1 MQRRS
6 TASVFFLSL
15 HFVLK
20 KSMMKRIIAIFLVC
34 ILALQTVQSQTK
46 DTLATGNAKAKKE
59 QKDLVFRDRLIM
71 DIYHTFWMNMPTEVT
86 HLKFDP
92 GFNISA
98 IWDFKIKEKPLA
110 LGLGVGVSYYTQ
122 FSNALLQYDKEDD
135 IMRYYVLSESVK
147 YKLLKMNYLNVNIP
161 LEFRY
166 RNPNGFKFTV
176 GARVGLI
183 CEISQKYKG
192 QDPLT
197 VSDTAMYKNLHI
209 EHKMKYNV
217 DVYARIG
224 WKFINAYYSFQPTP
238 LFTVGKGP
246 KICPMSVGISLS
258 IF

>member
-1 MQRRS
+1 MVKR
-6 TASVFFLSL
+6 FFALL
-15 HFVLK
+15 
-20 KSMMKRIIAIFLVC
+20 LVC
-34 ILALQTVQSQTK
+34 CMGLQLMAQTE
-46 DTLATGNAKAKKE
+46 TTPYTGNEKKE
-59 QKDLVFRDRLIM
+59 KESKPVVFRDRLIM
-71 DIYHTFWMNMPTEVT
+71 DIYHSFWMNMPEEVT

-92 GFNISA
+92 GFTISA

-110 LGLGVGVSYYTQ
+110 FGLGVGVSYYTQ
-122 FSNALLQYDKEDD
+122 FSNSLLRYDENTDL
-135 IMRYYVLSESVK
+135 MRYYVLADNVE

-166 RNPNGFKFTV
+166 RNPNGFKFSV

-183 CEISQKYKG
+183 CEVSQKYKG
-192 QDPLT
+192 QVPET
-197 VSDTAMYKNLHI
+197 ASDTTMYKNLRF
-209 EHKMKYNV
+209 ENKMKYNV
-217 DVYARIG
+217 DVYTRIG

>member
-1 MQRRS
+1 MAKRLI
-6 TASVFFLSL
+6 ALSL
-15 HFVLK
+15 ICL
-20 KSMMKRIIAIFLVC
+20 LGLQT
-34 ILALQTVQSQTK
+34 ILAQTEETPY
-46 DTLATGNAKAKKE
+46 TGKE
-59 QKDLVFRDRLIM
+59 KTEKESKPVVFRDRLIM
-71 DIYHTFWMNMPTEVT
+71 DIYHSFWMGMPTEVS

-110 LGLGVGVSYYTQ
+110 IGLGVGVSYYTQ
-122 FSNALLQYDKEDD
+122 YSDALLRYDSEAD
-135 IMRYYVLSESVK
+135 IMRYYVLSENVK
-147 YKLLKMNYLNVNIP
+147 YDLLKMNYLNVNIP

-166 RNPNGFKFTV
+166 RHENGFKFTV

-183 CEISQKYKG
+183 CEVSQKYKG
-192 QDPLT
+192 QIPET
-197 VSDTAMYKNLHI
+197 ASDTTRFKNLRF
-209 EHKMKYNV
+209 ENKMKYNV

>member
-1 MQRRS
+1 
-6 TASVFFLSL
+6 
-15 HFVLK
+15 
-20 KSMMKRIIAIFLVC
+20 MMKRIIAIALVC
-34 ILALQTVQSQTK
+34 ILALQTVQSQTI
-46 DTLATGNAKAKKE
+46 DTLNAGNVNAQKE
-59 QKDLVFRDRLIM
+59 QKPMVFRDRLIM

-92 GFNISA
+92 GFTISA
-98 IWDFKIKEKPLA
+98 IWDFKIKEKPIA
-110 LGLGVGVSYYTQ
+110 IGLGVGVSYYTQ
-122 FSNALLQYDKEDD
+122 YSNALLQYDQEDD
-135 IMRYYVLSESVK
+135 IMRYYVLSENVK

-166 RNPNGFKFTV
+166 RNSNGFKFSV

-183 CEISQKYKG
+183 CEVSQKYKG

-209 EHKMKYNV
+209 ENKMKYNV